1 MGENYQHLTWRERLI
16 IETRLKDGWSKQR
29 IADELGR
36 HVSTIYREIKRGRGI
51 QRTTELIDREC
62 YIPDIAQARY
72 EDHYPD
78 KGPGLKIGKDHR
90 LARYLEAA
98 IKGGNRS
105 PEAALGEIKAK
116 GLVFDTEIS
125 VRTLYRYID
134 LGLFLGIT
142 NKDLPHKAAKK
153 RGYRR
158 VRAARAPKGLS
169 IEQRPEEINSRE
181 TFGHW
186 EMDTVYS
193 SKEGSCALLVMTE
206 RLTRKEIIEKMRDRT
221 AISTVRALNRIER
234 RFGALFPRVFQTIT
248 VDNGG
253 EFSDVKSLERS
264 ILRKGRRTKMYYC
277 HPYTSCER
285 GSNEC
290 ANKMIRRKYPKG
302 TDFNKVSR
310 ASIKETEACI
320 NNYPREILGWKTSE
334 IVFAECLE
342 ELAREA

>member
-36 HVSTIYREIKRGRGI
+36 HVSTIYREIKRGFGI

-142 NKDLPHKAAKK
+142 NKDLPHKAEKK

-290 ANKMIRRKYPKG
+290 ANKMIRRKFPKG
-302 TDFNKVSR
+302 TSFADVTRKQVQNV
-310 ASIKETEACI
+310 EDWM
-320 NNYPREILGWKTSE
+320 NNYPRKVLGYLT
-334 IVFAECLE
+334 AEMAYQACVAAL
-342 ELAREA
+342 

>member
-36 HVSTIYREIKRGRGI
+36 HVSTIYREIKRGLGI

-142 NKDLPHKAAKK
+142 NKDLPHKAEKK

-186 EMDTVYS
+186 EMDTVQGIQKS
-193 SKEGSCALLVMTE
+193 RPRLLVLTE
-206 RLTRKEIIEKMRDRT
+206 RLSRHEIMIPIKMNT
-221 AISTVRALNRIER
+221 TESVVKALNTLER
-234 RFGALFPRVFQTIT
+234 KYGALFYKVFRSIT
-248 VDNGG
+248 VDNGP
-253 EFSDVKSLERS
+253 EFADCAGMEKACR
-264 ILRKGRRTKMYYC
+264 RKGARTTVYYC
-277 HPYTSCER
+277 HPYSSWER
-285 GSNEC
+285 GSNERQ
-290 ANKMIRRKYPKG
+290 NGMIRRKHPKG
-302 TDFNKVSR
+302 TDFATIP
-310 ASIKETEACI
+310 ASTLKKTEEWI
-320 NNYPREILGWKTSE
+320 NNYPRKIFNFHTAAE
-334 IVFAECLE
+334 VF
-342 ELAREA
+342 EACMNSL